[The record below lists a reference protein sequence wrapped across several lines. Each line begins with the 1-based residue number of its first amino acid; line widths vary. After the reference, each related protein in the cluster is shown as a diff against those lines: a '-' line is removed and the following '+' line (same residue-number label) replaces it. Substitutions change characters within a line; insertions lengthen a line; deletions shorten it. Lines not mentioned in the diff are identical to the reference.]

1 MKIEK
6 ALRLLPVIDAMT
18 PVRALLLSS
27 DISDSGGP
35 TRLGQNDTV
44 GKREVLAEDIRAR
57 MRAELDVIVGHLS
70 GLHESYFSA
79 MEALDGGAPE
89 TAVRS
94 LLTAGRREEKVGRV
108 EQAHVW
114 YSAALDVAEGLV
126 DRKPEIETLL
136 ALGALTMWLGFF
148 DDSMRRYRRALVL
161 AESVFDTGSAITAC
175 VGLGTLLMEQE
186 AWAGS
191 DAWLARA
198 MRMAE
203 RAGDERYLADVS
215 HHQGE
220 AARRRRDFTPATAAL
235 DRARRTFEEMGNANE
250 MARVLTTYGLL
261 YADMEMPARA
271 EATYHEALAWVRLA
285 KGNDPLEAFIR
296 LNHAKLHVAAD
307 RFHEAEAEIRRAE
320 RLAVKNNLL
329 RRLVQLYTLL
339 GNLRARQGDD
349 TGFVFFEQAL
359 LFARMLDR
367 RPIIEAQVYHEYG
380 VFMMQ
385 MHQTEDGRAYLRRA
399 REIFESI
406 GHQAEADRVIVDMR
420 RSSA

>member
-1 MKIEK
+1 VKIEK

-27 DISDSGGP
+27 DIADAGGP
-35 TRLGQNDTV
+35 TRIGQNDTV
-44 GKREVLAEDIRAR
+44 GKREVSAADIRSR
-57 MRAELDVIVGHLS
+57 MQSEMERIVGHLAV
-70 GLHESYFSA
+70 LQESYVSA
-79 MEALDGGAPE
+79 LESIDGGAPE
-89 TAVRS
+89 SAVRS
-94 LLTAGRREEKVGRV
+94 LVSAGRREEKIGRV

-114 YSAALDVAEGLV
+114 YSAALDVAEGLM

-148 DDSMRRYRRALVL
+148 DDSTRRYRRALVL
-161 AESVFDTGSAITAC
+161 AESVFDTGSAISAC

-186 AWAGS
+186 AWPGT

-198 MRMAE
+198 MRLAE
-203 RAGDERYLADVS
+203 RAGDEKHLADVS

-220 AARRRRDFTPATAAL
+220 AARRRGDFTAASAGL
-235 DRARRTFEEMGNANE
+235 ERARQKFEEMGNAHE

-261 YADMEMPARA
+261 YADMELPARA
-271 EATYHEALAWVRLA
+271 EAAYHEALAWVRLA
-285 KGNDPLEAFIR
+285 KGNDALEVFIR
-296 LNHAKLHVAAD
+296 LNHAKLHVAAN

-320 RLAVKNNLL
+320 RLAVKNNYL

-339 GNLRARQGDD
+339 GHLRARQGDD

-367 RPIIEAQVYHEYG
+367 RPIIEAEVYHEYG

-385 MHQTEDGRAYLRRA
+385 MHQSEDGRAYLRRA
-399 REIFESI
+399 REIFESL
-406 GHQAEADRVIVDMR
+406 GHQADAERVIVDMR